1 MAISKQATF
10 LSVWFAEKPTKPEAR
25 LSFQIACPKMS
36 NLDRGEIVQHLVQYK
51 RWLTKKAKNM
61 KNGEKTSP
69 AVLQVMK
76 AMGLAP
82 IASEPQPQPER
93 MLKRKTHLPSDS
105 LVAPEPAMA
114 AIQKQDPQPENDK
127 ATIQKQDSQ
136 PGKAPA
142 TKSKILMLQGSSTK
156 SKVESESSG
165 SEEKEAFVVSTQE
178 VSSTSSGI
186 VTPQKLKPKNG
197 KNGSYKRP
205 ASCMTPQKK
214 PAMAP
219 KTAKVTKPAK
229 HVHMATHN
237 TWVASCSFG

>member
-36 NLDRGEIVQHLVQYK
+36 NLDRGEIVQHLVQYE

-93 MLKRKTHLPSDS
+93 RLKRKTHMPSDS
-105 LVAPEPAMA
+105 LMAPDPAMA

-142 TKSKILMLQGSSTK
+142 TKSNILM
-156 SKVESESSG
+156 
-165 SEEKEAFVVSTQE
+165 
-178 VSSTSSGI
+178 
-186 VTPQKLKPKNG
+186 PQAAQSPRWRAKAQAVKKRKLLWSAHRKFLPLHL
-197 KNGSYKRP
+197 
-205 ASCMTPQKK
+205 
-214 PAMAP
+214 
-219 KTAKVTKPAK
+219 V
-229 HVHMATHN
+229 
-237 TWVASCSFG
+237 